1 MAIAFGAAG
10 AAVNVQV
17 TTIGGVSV
25 GVPAGVVS
33 GNLLLAFLVY
43 DCNNDSIAHPAGWVL
58 VQRVRSG
65 TAGGSFQP
73 ATMELWRKVSDGTEG
88 SSQNWAFSIANWP
101 AGRPTVL
108 GQMFS
113 YTGTDTSTPIEM
125 VGTFSG
131 ASENWQV
138 VHDFPQVTTATP
150 NGWLL
155 SAWGTSGTTLSGGIT
170 PADTGRQSASSF
182 GSLSFRLWDS
192 NAALAAGPQTVREVS
207 TPHLVAGAFDGDV
220 GITVALKILPSA
232 NAGVAQAQ
240 TAQVGVSAYGVTATA
255 VNGPWDAC
263 GPGGLPDYT
272 WAVDWDQSGMQA
284 AGKIVSQNPYVRHDL
299 TGWLASNSTVS
310 RSTDLLAGRSVP
322 MILVVPD
329 GVSAAGGVNQVPRSP
344 AGSAVPGQQYVAD
357 CWVYAPVAW
366 SDVRVAVDWYT
377 SADTFVSSTLGPVST
392 AVAGTWTRL
401 RQTFTAPALA
411 SRPSVRFRFGSTPPA
426 TAQFYVFGTV
436 LMDPLQP
443 EQQITPS
450 PLDIVG
456 TDILSSGAS
465 WAYGRDQMRQTSPA
479 ALGQAGFSVNNSHRT
494 YSPDV
499 VTSPLNGNLDA
510 ARPMTGQVQFG
521 GHTYPLFSGRIDDYT
536 VHADRDN
543 RTVDFTFLDAAA
555 AIQTTPVTT
564 RLYSGLRTGD
574 AVNIVLDAVGWTGP
588 RDIDPGAT
596 VMPWWWLDSA
606 AAGDAVN
613 DLVKSEGPPAVA
625 YAGPDG
631 TFIFRDRT
639 HRLLRDQS
647 LEEQG
652 RYASAAIDCAAPAV
666 TGLSFTAPVTY
677 SHGWRDIINSV
688 TFQVG
693 QREIAAL
700 PAAVWSSTSPVLV
713 GTGQTVV
720 LSAVASDPFLNAIP
734 PVQDTDYTVSGAGT
748 VTVSLTQVFG
758 QSLQIVLQA
767 VSGDAVVNG
776 IQVRAYPVQVANT
789 VTVTQSDPT
798 SVGQH
803 GTKAYPNTAPWAGA
817 ADALAVAQSVLA
829 KYAQRRPL
837 VQLRVVSSDPVHYV
851 QVLQRTI
858 SDLIRI
864 TDGELGVDADFYVE
878 HIAHDADRM
887 GWNAKPPVHAV
898 VLGCEQVGA
907 IGSSNPFTFDLR
919 GAGFDQGIWDPPSS
933 DDPTTVFIFDDP
945 VQGAFNVGRL
955 GT

>member
-10 AAVNVQV
+10 TAVNTQV
-17 TTIGGVSV
+17 TTIGGVIV

-33 GNLLLAFLVY
+33 GNLLLTFLVY
-43 DCNNDSIAHPAGWVL
+43 DCNNDSIAHPTGWVL
-58 VQRVRSG
+58 VSRVRSG

-88 SSQNWAFSIANWP
+88 ASQNWAFSTANWP

-113 YTGTDTSTPIEM
+113 YTGTDTATPIE
-125 VGTFSG
+125 VTGTFSG

-138 VHDFPQVTTATP
+138 VRDFPQITTVTP

-170 PADTGRQSASSF
+170 PADTGRQTASSF
-182 GSLSFRLWDS
+182 GNLSFRLWDS
-192 NAALAAGPQTVREVS
+192 NAALAAGAQTVREVS
-207 TPHLVAGAFDGDV
+207 TPNLVSGSFDGDV

-232 NAGVAQAQ
+232 GAGVAQAQ
-240 TAQVGVSAYGVTATA
+240 TAQIGMSAYGVTSTA

-272 WAVDWDQSGMQA
+272 WAVDWSQSGMQA
-284 AGKIVSQNPYVRHDL
+284 AGKIVSQNPYMRHDL
-299 TGWLASNSTVS
+299 TGWVGSNATAVW
-310 RSTDLLAGRSVP
+310 STDQLAGRKVP
-322 MILVVPD
+322 MAYVVPN
-329 GVSAAGGVNQVPRSP
+329 GASASGGLNQSP
-344 AGSAVPGQQYVAD
+344 HSPVGSVVPGQQYIAD

-366 SDVRVAVDWYT
+366 SDVRTAVDWMDA
-377 SADTFVSSTLGPVST
+377 SDSFISSGLGTASSVPAGVWTHLQQTL
-392 AVAGTWTRL
+392 
-401 RQTFTAPALA
+401 TAPALA
-411 SRPSVRFRFGSTPPA
+411 SRPSVRFRFGSTPPS
-426 TAQFYVFGTV
+426 TTPFYVFGLL
-436 LMDPLQP
+436 LMDPLQA

-450 PLDIVG
+450 PLDLVG
-456 TDILSSGAS
+456 QDMLGAGAS
-465 WAYGRDQMRQTSPA
+465 WAYGRDQMRQISPA
-479 ALGQAGFSVNNSHRT
+479 ALGSAGFSVNNVNRV

-499 VTSPLNGNLDA
+499 VSSPLNGDLDA
-510 ARPMTGQVQFG
+510 ARPMVGQVQFG

-536 VHADRDN
+536 VHADRNN
-543 RTVDFTFLDAAA
+543 RTVEFTFLDAAA

-564 RLYSGLRTGD
+564 GLYSGLRTGT
-574 AVNIVLDAVGWTGP
+574 AVNLVLDAVGWTGP

-596 VMPWWWLDSA
+596 LMPWWWLESA
-606 AAGDAVN
+606 AAGDALS
-613 DLVKSEGPPAVA
+613 DLVKSEGPPAIA
-625 YAGPDG
+625 YAAPDG
-631 TFIFRDRT
+631 TFVFRDRT

-652 RYASAAIDCAAPAV
+652 QYTSAAVDCATPPA

-677 SHGWRDIINSV
+677 SHGWRDIVNSV

-693 QREIAAL
+693 QREIAAE
-700 PAAVWSSTSPVLV
+700 PTAVWSSTSAVSV

-720 LSAVASDPFLNAIP
+720 LSAVASDPFLNPIV
-734 PVQDTDYTVSGAGT
+734 PVQDTDYTVAGAGT
-748 VTVSLTQVFG
+748 AVVSLAQAAG
-758 QSLQIVLQA
+758 QSVQVVLQA
-767 VSGDAVVNG
+767 LSGDVVVNG
-776 IQVRAYPVQVANT
+776 LQVRAYSVPVANT
-789 VTVTQSDPT
+789 VTVSQSDPT
-798 SVGQH
+798 SVSEH

-829 KYAQRRPL
+829 KYSQRRPL

-851 QVLQRTI
+851 QVLQRTV

-864 TDGELGVDADFYVE
+864 TDGELGIDADFYVE
-878 HIAHDADRM
+878 HVAHEADRM
-887 GWNAKPPVHAV
+887 GWAGRPPIHAV

-919 GAGFDQGIWDPPSS
+919 GAGFDQGVWDPPSS